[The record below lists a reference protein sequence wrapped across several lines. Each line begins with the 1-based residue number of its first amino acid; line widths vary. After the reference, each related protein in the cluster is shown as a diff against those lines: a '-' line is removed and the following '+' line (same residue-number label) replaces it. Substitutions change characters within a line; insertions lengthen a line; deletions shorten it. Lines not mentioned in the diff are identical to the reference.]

1 MYNLNIIK
9 EVLRTLAE
17 NKDIYMDYIN
27 NKIRNNPYIEDDI
40 NNNIKFMIDK
50 KLISAKIKETINDN
64 YCIFINPNI
73 ESSGLKVLK
82 LISNG
87 DIRNI
92 NDLIIKSDELSSK
105 GITIENN
112 PTFNNNPNI
121 NVSPTFNNTNNVS
134 NENNNISNIK
144 DLIDLVT
151 FVNTNSNID
160 DITKQDII
168 NTIKEIEN
176 SKNQK
181 DLKSYVDLYSKL
193 LTSLQATLNISPFI
207 IQGFEAIKNLF

>member
-9 EVLRTLAE
+9 EVLRTLKE
-17 NKDIYMDYIN
+17 NKDLYMNYIDN
-27 NKIRNNPYIEDDI
+27 EIRNNPYIQNDI
-40 NNNIKFMIDK
+40 NRNIKFLIDK
-50 KLISAKIKETINDN
+50 KLISAKIIIPSINE
-64 YCIFINPNI
+64 YHFTEASI
-73 ESSGLKVLK
+73 ESSGLKILD
-82 LISNG
+82 LILRG
-87 DIRNI
+87 DIRDI
-92 NDLIIKSDELSSK
+92 NDLIIKSDELLSK
-105 GITIENN
+105 GITIENK
-112 PTFNNNPNI
+112 PTFNNSPNI
-121 NVSPTFNNTNNVS
+121 NVSPIFNNTNNVS

-181 DLKSYVDLYSKL
+181 DFKSYVDLYSKL
-193 LTSLQATLNISPFI
+193 LTSLQATFNISPFI
-207 IQGFEAIKNLF
+207 IQGFEWLKNLF

>member
-17 NKDIYMDYIN
+17 NKDLYMNYIDN
-27 NKIRNNPYIEDDI
+27 EIRNNPYIQNDI
-40 NNNIKFMIDK
+40 NRNIKFLIDK
-50 KLISAKIKETINDN
+50 KLISSKIIIPSINE
-64 YCIFINPNI
+64 YHFTEASI
-73 ESSGLKVLK
+73 ESSGLKILD
-82 LISNG
+82 LILRG
-87 DIRNI
+87 DIRDI
-92 NDLIIKSDELSSK
+92 NDLIIKSDELLSK

-112 PTFNNNPNI
+112 PTFNNTN
-121 NVSPTFNNTNNVS
+121 NVSPIFNNTNNVS

-151 FVNTNSNID
+151 FVNTDSNID